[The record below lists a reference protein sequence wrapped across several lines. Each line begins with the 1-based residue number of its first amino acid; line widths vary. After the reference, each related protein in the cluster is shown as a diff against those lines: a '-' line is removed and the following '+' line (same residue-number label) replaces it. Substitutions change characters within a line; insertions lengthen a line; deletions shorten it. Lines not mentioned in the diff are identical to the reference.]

1 MKMKKYICLIDNLC
15 LLGTAAFCGYHI
27 YDHYADKAGQTEAF
41 VDIAEIMEQA
51 QTEGG
56 KMFEALE
63 DCKLQ
68 SFYEERKNIRFDNL
82 SNFEYSAQNER
93 RGVFAKKAA

>member
-1 MKMKKYICLIDNLC
+1 MKMKKYICLIDNLY

-27 YDHYADKAGQTEAF
+27 YDHYADEAGQTKAF
-41 VDIAEIMEQA
+41 VDIAEIVEQA

-56 KMFEALE
+56 KMFEVLE

-68 SFYEERKNIRFDNL
+68 SFYEERKNIRLDNL
-82 SNFEYSAQNER
+82 SNFEYSAQDER
-93 RGVFAKKAA
+93 RGVVAKKAA

>member
-1 MKMKKYICLIDNLC
+1 
-15 LLGTAAFCGYHI
+15 
-27 YDHYADKAGQTEAF
+27 
-41 VDIAEIMEQA
+41 MEQA

-56 KMFEALE
+56 KMFEVLE

-68 SFYEERKNIRFDNL
+68 SFYEKHDHIQFNNL

-93 RGVFAKKAA
+93 RRVFAKKAA